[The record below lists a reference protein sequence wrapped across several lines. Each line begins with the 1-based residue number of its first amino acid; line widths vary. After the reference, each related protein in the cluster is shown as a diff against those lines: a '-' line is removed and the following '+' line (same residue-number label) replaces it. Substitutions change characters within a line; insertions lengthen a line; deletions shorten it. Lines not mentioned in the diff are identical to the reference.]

1 MEEGDEG
8 YIVRRC
14 CVHDR
19 LPKLMQHMHDNIAV
33 MFEYLADPVVHLL
46 LQKRSMAKASNL
58 QKYLSKCLKCI
69 KQWLSVNFFNPLQP
83 TKSTLTDCLAYWS
96 VRLCQL
102 NLKQLSCSSLLVQN
116 EVSSHFQFVSF
127 LRYFFG
133 FWSRPSG
140 SFVLS
145 MGSNPGTF
153 YILST

>member
-1 MEEGDEG
+1 MNNSIGTNG
-8 YIVRRC
+8 
-14 CVHDR
+14 
-19 LPKLMQHMHDNIAV
+19 KLLCLGTKQKHIDMPHAGKHSKLV
-33 MFEYLADPVVHLL
+33 CPFVHLL

-116 EVSSHFQFVSF
+116 EVSSHFQFVAF